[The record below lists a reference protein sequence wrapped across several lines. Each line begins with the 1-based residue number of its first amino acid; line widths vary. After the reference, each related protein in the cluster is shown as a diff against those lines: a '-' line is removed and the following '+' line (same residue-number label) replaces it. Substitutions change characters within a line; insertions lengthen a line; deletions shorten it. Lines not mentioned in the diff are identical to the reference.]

1 MRGRGELTRART
13 RASIGGVPTV
23 ECGVP
28 RSEVQVDGSCV
39 IRDCDT
45 PPRGRYKLYGCL
57 DGSAHRLAF
66 IVDSCVKL
74 CNARCHARCRS
85 PESRP
90 PRGAPRAPS
99 SRLIRHR
106 TSPRTPDIACRR
118 TARRLGSLG
127 SRPSPLALV
136 LVPPRASSRPL
147 ARGGRPPLV
156 SQGLRGALCGAN
168 SVGSSTLLARCTQ
181 HTTLQHSIAPNPVRV
196 THSAHHTLCLA
207 VTRPI
212 LSSMHLCHAP
222 VPCTLTSCLTLYL
235 LSITSHEKARPV
247 RHGVLPSTAGRNYAA

>member
-1 MRGRGELTRART
+1 MPAAAL
-13 RASIGGVPTV
+13 P
-23 ECGVP
+23 
-28 RSEVQVDGSCV
+28 
-39 IRDCDT
+39 
-45 PPRGRYKLYGCL
+45 
-57 DGSAHRLAF
+57 
-66 IVDSCVKL
+66 
-74 CNARCHARCRS
+74 S
-85 PESRP
+85 PVR
-90 PRGAPRAPS
+90 RGAPPARLARGS
-99 SRLIRHR
+99 SVIGHRLGHQ
-106 TSPRTPDIACRR
+106 TSHVG
-118 TARRLGSLG
+118 ARRGDSARSAPGL
-127 SRPSPLALV
+127 LALV